1 MNERSSQN
9 KKKCTPM
16 VGCTNTL
23 FRKVRAHVSWKY
35 VMLGTYCF
43 FLFFFFGGKMG
54 IFLYVLVVLRADVA
68 FFFGR
73 TVIDVGVSPDR
84 PTDVRFPSSR
94 TLLYR
99 WYARVFRSM
108 NSKLWTETRLTW
120 SCTCAATGWKM
131 TYARFHAVTD
141 RSTRRVVVAVAMA
154 MRFRK

>member
-9 KKKCTPM
+9 KTKMHPYGGMHQYTFSQSACPRFM
-16 VGCTNTL
+16 
-23 FRKVRAHVSWKY
+23 KVRNAWN
-35 VMLGTYCF
+35 LLF
-43 FLFFFFGGKMG
+43 FLFIFFGGKMG
-54 IFLYVLVVLRADVA
+54 IFLYVLSYCEQMSL

>member
-1 MNERSSQN
+1 MGLSIKIALIFFSSFFHLLLIWSSSSERTFFTKQKKMHPYGGMHQYTFSQSA
-9 KKKCTPM
+9 CPRFM
-16 VGCTNTL
+16 
-23 FRKVRAHVSWKY
+23 KVRNAWN
-35 VMLGTYCF
+35 LLF
-43 FLFFFFGGKMG
+43 FLFIFFGGKMG

-120 SCTCAATGWKM
+120 SCTCAATG
-131 TYARFHAVTD
+131 
-141 RSTRRVVVAVAMA
+141 
-154 MRFRK
+154 